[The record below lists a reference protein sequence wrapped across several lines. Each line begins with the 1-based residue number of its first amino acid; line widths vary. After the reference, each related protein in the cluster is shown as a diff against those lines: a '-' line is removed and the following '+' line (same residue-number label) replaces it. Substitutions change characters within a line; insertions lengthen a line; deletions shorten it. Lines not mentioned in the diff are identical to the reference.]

1 MAPQVEFARR
11 GADIQTRASLPLS
24 FVCPPFLA
32 PISAVLNRESESERE
47 RERERDVAEQW
58 H

>member
-11 GADIQTRASLPLS
+11 GADIQTRASLSLS

-32 PISAVLNRESESERE
+32 PISAVLNRESEREKERE
-47 RERERDVAEQW
+47 RKRCG
-58 H
+58 